1 MISSHLVAGLNL
13 DIPWSAESR
22 AGSAY
27 VLGGRNKFEWPG
39 PDRPR
44 HTGTSLEEGSMLDW
58 AGGTLPLHPGSIVS
72 IRTVCRHC
80 LAKARVC
87 VTAAVCGNH
96 TGENYAQA
104 PQ

>member
-1 MISSHLVAGLNL
+1 M
-13 DIPWSAESR
+13 
-22 AGSAY
+22 
-27 VLGGRNKFEWPG
+27 
-39 PDRPR
+39 PDR
-44 HTGTSLEEGSMLDW
+44 
-58 AGGTLPLHPGSIVS
+58 AGGTLPLQPGSIVS